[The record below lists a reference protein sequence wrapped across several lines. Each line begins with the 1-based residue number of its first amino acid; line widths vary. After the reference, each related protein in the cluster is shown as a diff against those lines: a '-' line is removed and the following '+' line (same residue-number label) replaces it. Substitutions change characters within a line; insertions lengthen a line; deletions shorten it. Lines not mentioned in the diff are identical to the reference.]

1 MTDIS
6 RTFDTLQEYA
16 NKRFIETFEKYEQFY
31 LSNFNEIQE
40 LQDQIRKRDLEIQR
54 LTELLEAKQPKPEPK
69 PEPQPKLE
77 LEPEPEP
84 EQNTVFVDETVAEFL
99 FKQYVNPKK
108 QVHVVKGVLYE
119 EYSLFCIEQNFKAL
133 KRPDFYKE
141 ILKTGIQEKRTNKT
155 RLFDINFEEDDGEP
169 IQLKDVK
176 I

>member
-1 MTDIS
+1 M
-6 RTFDTLQEYA
+6 DTLQEYA
-16 NKRFIETFEKYEQFY
+16 NRKFIENYEKYEQFY
-31 LSNFNEIQE
+31 LSNFNEIQQ
-40 LQDQIRKRDLEIQR
+40 LQDQIRKKDLEIQR
-54 LTELLEAKQPKPEPK
+54 LTELLAKQPKPEPEAK
-69 PEPQPKLE
+69 
-77 LEPEPEP
+77 PEPEP
-84 EQNTVFVDETVAEFL
+84 EITVFVDETVAEFL

-119 EYSLFCIEQNFKAL
+119 EYSLFCIEQNFNAL

-155 RLFDINFEEDDGEP
+155 RLFDIKFEEDEEEP